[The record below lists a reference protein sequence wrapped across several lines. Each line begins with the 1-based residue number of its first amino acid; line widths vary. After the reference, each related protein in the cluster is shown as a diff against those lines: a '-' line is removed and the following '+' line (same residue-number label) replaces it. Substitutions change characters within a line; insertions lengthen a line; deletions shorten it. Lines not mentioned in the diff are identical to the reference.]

1 MKTITVKINEV
12 KSNPNN
18 PRIIKDDK
26 FKKLV
31 ASIKELPQMLE
42 LRPIVVNED
51 MIVLGGNMRL
61 KACKEAGLKEI
72 PIIKASELNE
82 EQQRAFIIKD
92 NVGFGEWDWDALAN
106 EWDAEQ
112 LQEWGLDVPNFDGVE
127 LDAVEDDF
135 DAPEG
140 GIETDIVI
148 GDLFEIGEHRLLC
161 GDSTDSDSVAKLMN
175 GEKADVAH
183 NDPPYGMKKE
193 NEGVLNDNLNYS
205 DLLNFNHEWIALQF
219 SHIKENGSWYCWGI
233 DEPLMDIYSDIL
245 KPYIAQQKAT
255 FRNLIT
261 WDKGNGQGQ
270 NSELTR
276 SFAIADEK
284 CLFVM
289 MGVQGFN
296 NNADNYFD
304 KWETIRIYL
313 EQEIKKLNESDSK
326 IAIALGYKDGRTV
339 NHWWSK
345 SQWSMPTENNY
356 YSLREYAKS
365 KKIEAFKKEYDQ
377 LKKEYDQ
384 LKKEYYST
392 RSYFN
397 NTHDNFNNVW
407 KFERHV
413 RQGDEGGH
421 ATPKPIPLCE
431 RAIKSSCPDNGLV
444 LDMFLGSGSTMVA
457 AHQLNRKCY
466 GMELDPKYCQVI
478 IDRMLKLDPSLSVKR
493 NGKTYAK
500 TEQ

>member
-112 LQEWGLDVPNFDGVE
+112 LQEWGLDVPNFEGIE

-161 GDSTDSDSVAKLMN
+161 GDSTDSDSVAKLMD
-175 GEKADVAH
+175 GKKADMVFT
-183 NDPPYGMKKE
+183 DPPYGVSASGGRSQTVERDNITKIANDDLRGGELQQFISDALSIMPIKE
-193 NEGVLNDNLNYS
+193 SGSFYVCYDQKTQVEFIS
-205 DLLNFNHEWIALQF
+205 A
-219 SHIKENGSWYCWGI
+219 IKENNWNFKRTLIWNKNVFGLSGKKGYRPKYELIAFGCIGEDYKWFGDNAQADVI
-233 DEPLMDIYSDIL
+233 DVARPRE
-245 KPYIAQQKAT
+245 
-255 FRNLIT
+255 RE
-261 WDKGNGQGQ
+261 GN
-270 NSELTR
+270 
-276 SFAIADEK
+276 
-284 CLFVM
+284 
-289 MGVQGFN
+289 
-296 NNADNYFD
+296 
-304 KWETIRIYL
+304 
-313 EQEIKKLNESDSK
+313 
-326 IAIALGYKDGRTV
+326 
-339 NHWWSK
+339 H
-345 SQWSMPTENNY
+345 P
-356 YSLREYAKS
+356 
-365 KKIEAFKKEYDQ
+365 
-377 LKKEYDQ
+377 
-384 LKKEYYST
+384 
-392 RSYFN
+392 
-397 NTHDNFNNVW
+397 
-407 KFERHV
+407 
-413 RQGDEGGH
+413 
-421 ATPKPIPLCE
+421 TPKPIELIE
-431 RAIKSSCPDNGLV
+431 IALKNSSEEGNLITDS
-444 LDMFLGSGSTMVA
+444 FLGSGSTMVA

-493 NGKTYAK
+493 NGETYAK
-500 TEQ
+500 TTN